1 MTIPNIITLG
11 RIICVPIIIWLI
23 LSGAYLAA
31 FGIFVFAG
39 VSDAL
44 DGWIA
49 KNFNAATQLGAY
61 LDPIADKAL
70 LVSIYVTL
78 GLQEALASWLVIL
91 VVSRDVLIIG
101 AVLLSILIGQRLV
114 VAPLMI
120 SKVNTTF
127 QIVLAACVLGALA
140 FGFTAADI
148 LIDSEWATVLIADVV
163 FGLSVLVGVT
173 TVWSG
178 GSYLRVWTQS
188 VSASDIGGR

>member
-1 MTIPNIITLG
+1 MTVPNIITLG

-23 LSGAYLAA
+23 LSGAYLGA

-39 VSDAL
+39 ISDAL

-49 KNFNAATQLGAY
+49 KNFNAASELGAH

-91 VVSRDVLIIG
+91 VVSRDILIIG
-101 AVLLSILIGQRLV
+101 AVLLSMLIGHRLA

-127 QIVLAACVLGALA
+127 QIILAACVLAALA
-140 FGFTAADI
+140 FGFQWSDA
-148 LIDSEWATVLIADVV
+148 LIQSEAATVLISDVV
-163 FGLSVLVGVT
+163 FALSVFVAVT

-178 GSYLRVWTQS
+178 GSYFRVWTQS
-188 VSASDIGGR
+188 VSESDA

>member
-23 LSGAYLAA
+23 LSGAYFAA

-39 VSDAL
+39 ISDAL

-78 GLQEALASWLVIL
+78 GLQEVLASWLVIL

-101 AVLLSILIGQRLV
+101 AVLLSILIGQRLAM
-114 VAPLMI
+114 APLMI

-127 QIVLAACVLGALA
+127 QIVLAACVLGTLA
-140 FGFTAADI
+140 FGYSAAD
-148 LIDSEWATVLIADVV
+148 LLMDTGFAKVFIADIV
-163 FGLSVLVGVT
+163 FALSVLVAVT

-178 GSYLRVWTQS
+178 GSYLRIWTQT
-188 VSASDIGGR
+188 VSASDI

>member
-23 LSGAYLAA
+23 LNEAYFAA

-39 VSDAL
+39 ISDAL
-44 DGWIA
+44 DGYIA
-49 KNFNAATQLGAY
+49 KNFDAATALGAY

-78 GLQEALASWLVIL
+78 GLQEALGSWLVIL

-101 AVLLSILIGQRLV
+101 AVLLSMLIGQRLV

-127 QIVLAACVLGALA
+127 QIVLAACVLAALA
-140 FGFTAADI
+140 FGYSAASSLFETSSAAVTIGDF
-148 LIDSEWATVLIADVV
+148 V
-163 FGLSVLVGVT
+163 FWLSVLVAVT

-178 GSYLRVWTQS
+178 GSYLRVWSQS
-188 VSASDIGGR
+188 VTASDLEES

>member
-1 MTIPNIITLG
+1 M
-11 RIICVPIIIWLI
+11 PIIIWLI
-23 LSGAYLAA
+23 LNEAYAGA

-39 VSDAL
+39 ISDAL

-49 KNFNAATQLGAY
+49 KNFNAASQLGAY

-78 GLQEALASWLVIL
+78 GMQEVLQSWVVIL

-101 AVLLSILIGQRLV
+101 AVILARVIGQRLAM
-114 VAPLMI
+114 APLMI

-127 QIVLAACVLGALA
+127 QIVLAASALAALA
-140 FGFTAADI
+140 FGVVWSDAIIDTDWLTI
-148 LIDSEWATVLIADVV
+148 LIGDAVL
-163 FGLSVLVGVT
+163 FLSVLVAVT

-178 GSYLRVWTQS
+178 ASYFRVWTQS
-188 VSASDIGGR
+188 VASSDL

>member
-1 MTIPNIITLG
+1 MTVPNIITLG

-39 VSDAL
+39 ISDAL

-49 KNFNAATQLGAY
+49 KNFNAASQLGAL

-91 VVSRDVLIIG
+91 VVSRDILIIG
-101 AVLLSILIGQRLV
+101 AVLLSMLIGHRLV
-114 VAPLMI
+114 MAPLMI

-140 FGFTAADI
+140 FGFVWSD
-148 LIDSEWATVLIADVV
+148 VLVEAGGSTLFIGDGV
-163 FGLSVLVGVT
+163 FALSVLVAVT

-178 GSYLRVWTQS
+178 GSYFRVWTQS
-188 VSASDIGGR
+188 VTESDI

>member
-23 LSGAYLAA
+23 LNEAWVGA
-31 FGIFVFAG
+31 FSIFVFAG
-39 VSDAL
+39 ISDAL

-49 KNFNAATQLGAY
+49 KNFNAASQLGAY

-78 GLQEALASWLVIL
+78 GMQEVLESWVVIL

-101 AVLLSILIGQRLV
+101 AVILAMVIGQRLAM
-114 VAPLMI
+114 APLMI

-127 QIVLAACVLGALA
+127 QIVLAASVLAALA
-140 FGFTAADI
+140 FGFVWSDAI
-148 LIDSEWATVLIADVV
+148 IDSDLVTFLIVDAV
-163 FGLSVLVGVT
+163 FFLSVLVAVT

-178 GSYLRVWTQS
+178 ASYLRVWTQS
-188 VSASDIGGR
+188 VATSDL